1 MCFSENMSLI
11 IGLSGLASG
20 VYFSQKNSYA
30 AIGIAYFSLMEIIQY
45 FQYKVIDQCNNKW
58 NKIEGYVPPKFCPG
72 FSWRNETIPENVK
85 GSSKFVNEMIKNG
98 DGDITIKKD

>member
-58 NKIEGYVPPKFCPG
+58 NKFFNTIRIFTYM
-72 FSWRNETIPENVK
+72 FSTIL
-85 GSSKFVNEMIKNG
+85 F
-98 DGDITIKKD
+98 

>member
-20 VYFSQKNSYA
+20 VYFAQKNSYA

-45 FQYKVIDQCNNKW
+45 FQSGERHTNP
-58 NKIEGYVPPKFCPG
+58 ELH
-72 FSWRNETIPENVK
+72 WRQPR
-85 GSSKFVNEMIKNG
+85 
-98 DGDITIKKD
+98 